1 MASSYVLN
9 KRCSEFLI
17 RCNFLFSRKNSA
29 VTLTKTNISEMAK
42 TERKVLV
49 RSIWN
54 VVGGSQLVKVGK
66 FTR

>member
-17 RCNFLFSRKNSA
+17 RCNFFSLKNSA
-29 VTLTKTNISEMAK
+29 VTLTKTNISQMAK